1 MKTLCVVTDSLDAGG
16 AQKMLSFAI
25 NSISECVDQ
34 IIVILERNQISYPL
48 ASNIKVIEMRHFNND
63 NTTNNIFNKISRLFH
78 YSVVAKKIIKEYQPC
93 MVLAFGSY
101 YSTMAYLATRGLKTK
116 LIVSERRSPQMLSA
130 EWKIISKY
138 VYNNSDAIVFQLEE
152 ARKVYKNIKSNKCFI
167 IPNPYISDLSIEP
180 IDARNRKKIIAMAA
194 ARLEYEKGFDVGI
207 EAFKIF
213 QKKHPE
219 FIMNV
224 YGKGDYSTIYSECL
238 IGARNV
244 YFKGLSHDIVND
256 IKDVSVFLLPSR
268 NEGIP
273 NMLMEA
279 LGAGI
284 PCVAA
289 DCSPGGPKLLIGDD
303 ERGIL
308 VPVESVNQT
317 ALSLEKI
324 VMNHELSNKLSKNA
338 QNIKYLFSENEIKKK
353 WQDCIKFVGD
363 GCES

>member
-48 ASNIKVIEMRHFNND
+48 APNIKVIEMRHFNND
-63 NTTNNIFNKISRLFH
+63 NTTTNNIFNKISRLFH
-78 YSVVAKKIIKEYQPC
+78 YSVAAKKIIKEYQPC
-93 MVLAFGSY
+93 MVLAFGCY

-138 VYNNSDAIVFQLEE
+138 VYNNSDATVFQLEE

-180 IDARNRKKIIAMAA
+180 IEAKNRKKIIAMAA
-194 ARLEYEKGFDVGI
+194 ARLEYEKGFDIGI

-219 FIMNV
+219 FVMNI
-224 YGKGDYSTIYSECL
+224 YGKGDSKIYSECL
-238 IGARNV
+238 KDARNI
-244 YFKGLSHDIVND
+244 YFKGLSNDIVND
-256 IKDVSVFLLPSR
+256 IKDVAVFLMPSR
-268 NEGIP
+268 SEGIP

-284 PCVAA
+284 PSVAA
-289 DCSPGGPKLLIGDD
+289 NCSPGGPKLLIGNN
-303 ERGIL
+303 ERGLL
-308 VPVESVNQT
+308 VPVDDVEETV
-317 ALSLEKI
+317 LSLEKI
-324 VMNHELSNKLSKNA
+324 VNDFELSNKLSKSA
-338 QNIKYLFSENEIKKK
+338 QAIKHLFGEKEIKKK